1 MKGIIV
7 CLIGGVVLAGGLGAM
22 TRAPQEA
29 PPSPPPVAS
38 AAPSALP
45 DGVGREMTQRVCGQ
59 CHSVGLFATQ
69 RHSQD
74 EWNQVISRMMAKGMS
89 APEDDL
95 YEVSDYLAENLGKAE
110 TAAAGVDQASSLMT
124 P

>member
-1 MKGIIV
+1 MKGTIV

-22 TRAPQEA
+22 TRTPQEA
-29 PPSPPPVAS
+29 PPSSAQVAS

-45 DGVGREMTQRVCGQ
+45 DGAGREMTQRVCGQ
-59 CHSVGLFATQ
+59 CHSVGMFATQ

-74 EWNQVISRMMAKGMS
+74 EWNQVISRMMAKGMTAS
-89 APEDDL
+89 EDDL

-110 TAAAGVDQASSLMT
+110 AAAGG
-124 P
+124 